1 MAIIHRLD
9 EHLTNM
15 IAAGEVVERPM
26 GVVKEL
32 IENSLDAKA
41 SSITIRITQGGI
53 DSIEVEDNGSG
64 MDSNDALMAFERHAT
79 SKIAT
84 QQDLFAIH
92 SLGFRGEAL
101 PSIASI
107 SKTTLSTSDGNEA
120 TYIQIEFGART
131 MVRPHA
137 CSKGTTIRVE
147 NLFRKTPA
155 RLKHLKTPQYEAS
168 IIIDLT
174 EKFALCYPEVAF
186 KLISDEKTILET
198 SGNGQLIDC
207 IARTMSNPVARLAHL
222 FSASDYDF
230 AIHGAFILP
239 SESRSNNKGIFIFV
253 NHRIIRSWQIQK
265 AIVEAYRPF
274 LAPDRF
280 PIVVLHI
287 ITDSSLVDVNIHPS
301 KWEIRLSK
309 EQQLYYLIVDQ
320 LTAHLSAHMAA
331 PAIRV
336 TPSEPFVFQ
345 DPLFDVDHPEFY
357 SQPIFV
363 QTIPDVHEEPLPV
376 ESEHPIST
384 HATFPHLSV
393 LAQLHG
399 RYILASAFDG
409 LYIVDQHAA
418 KERVN
423 YEKFQDVLL
432 HGPSALQTLTV
443 PILIETKASVMVRF
457 DELEDHLK
465 QIDISIERLS
475 GNSLLVRTLP
485 LWLDDID
492 ETAFLK
498 DMVDSFESQRTMSLE
513 KVRADALASLACHAS
528 IRFNKSL
535 TLAEMSNIIIE
546 LGQCRQPFNCPH
558 GRPTFLKLSSDQLF
572 KEFGR

>member
-32 IENSLDAKA
+32 VENSLDANA

-64 MDSNDALMAFERHAT
+64 MDSIDALLAFERHST
-79 SKIAT
+79 SKIST
-84 QQDLFAIH
+84 QHDLFDIH

-101 PSIASI
+101 PSIASV

-120 TYIQIEFGART
+120 TFVQIDYGVRT

-137 CSKGTTIRVE
+137 CSKGTTILVE

-155 RLKHLKTPQYEAS
+155 RLKHLKAPQYEAS
-168 IIIDLT
+168 IIVDLI

-207 IARTMSNPVARLAHL
+207 IARTLSNPVARLATL

-230 AIHGAFILP
+230 AIQGAFILP

-253 NHRIIRSWQIQK
+253 NHRIVRSWQIQK

-280 PIVVLHI
+280 PIVILHI
-287 ITDSSLVDVNIHPS
+287 TTDSSLVDVNIHPS

-320 LTAHLSAHMAA
+320 LSKNLSDHMSA

-336 TPSEPFVFQ
+336 TPSETIVFQ

-357 SQPIFV
+357 PHPELSQR
-363 QTIPDVHEEPLPV
+363 IPDIHEDVLPILSDIPV
-376 ESEHPIST
+376 ST
-384 HATFPHLSV
+384 LSTFPHLTV

-423 YEKFQDVLL
+423 YEKFQDLLL
-432 HGPSALQTLTV
+432 HGPSSLQTLTV
-443 PILIETKASVMVRF
+443 PILIETKASVMARF
-457 DELEDHLK
+457 EELETLFK
-465 QIDISIERLS
+465 QIDISLERLS

-485 LWLDDID
+485 LWLNDID
-492 ETAFLK
+492 ETAFLN
-498 DMVDSFESQRTMSLE
+498 DMIDSFESQRTISLE

-535 TLAEMSNIIIE
+535 TIPEMTNIIHE

>member
-64 MDSNDALMAFERHAT
+64 MDSIDALMAFERHAT

-120 TYIQIEFGART
+120 TFIQIEFGART

-155 RLKHLKTPQYEAS
+155 RLKHLKAPQYEAS
-168 IIIDLT
+168 IIVDLI

-198 SGNGQLIDC
+198 SGNGQLIDG
-207 IARTMSNPVARLAHL
+207 IARTISNPVARLAQL
-222 FSASDYDF
+222 FSVSDYDF

-239 SESRSNNKGIFIFV
+239 TESRSNNKGIFIFV

-287 ITDSSLVDVNIHPS
+287 TTDSSLVDVNIHPS
-301 KWEIRLSK
+301 KWEIRFSK

-336 TPSEPFVFQ
+336 TPSEPIVFQ

-357 SQPIFV
+357 PPPIFV
-363 QTIPDVHEEPLPV
+363 QTIPDVHEELLSV
-376 ESEHPIST
+376 ESQHPIST
-384 HATFPHLSV
+384 HTTFPHLSV

-423 YEKFQDVLL
+423 YEKFQDLLL

-443 PILIETKASVMVRF
+443 PILIETKASVMARF

-485 LWLDDID
+485 LWLNDID

-498 DMVDSFESQRTMSLE
+498 DMVDSFEAQRTMSLE

-535 TLAEMSNIIIE
+535 TLAEMSNILIE

>member
-53 DSIEVEDNGSG
+53 DSIEVEDNGAG

>member
-64 MDSNDALMAFERHAT
+64 MDSIDALMAFERHAT

-155 RLKHLKTPQYEAS
+155 RLKHLKGPQYEAS
-168 IIIDLT
+168 IITDLI

-287 ITDSSLVDVNIHPS
+287 TTDSSLVDVNIHPS

-336 TPSEPFVFQ
+336 TPSEPIVFQ

-357 SQPIFV
+357 PQPIFA

-376 ESEHPIST
+376 ESEHIIST

-423 YEKFQDVLL
+423 YEKFQDLLL

-443 PILIETKASVMVRF
+443 PILIETKASVMARF
-457 DELEDHLK
+457 DELEDYLK

-485 LWLDDID
+485 LWLNDID

-498 DMVDSFESQRTMSLE
+498 DMVDSFEAQRTMNLE

>member
-32 IENSLDAKA
+32 VENSIDAHA
-41 SSITIRITQGGI
+41 TYITIRITEGGI
-53 DSIEVEDNGSG
+53 ESIEVEDNGVG
-64 MDSNDALMAFERHAT
+64 MDSADALLAFERHST

-84 QQDLFAIH
+84 QNDLFSIH
-92 SLGFRGEAL
+92 TLGFRGEAL
-101 PSIASI
+101 PSIASV

-120 TYIQIEFGART
+120 TYVQIDYGVRT
-131 MVRPHA
+131 LVRPHA
-137 CSKGTTIRVE
+137 CARGTTIRVE

-155 RLKHLKTPQYEAS
+155 RLKHLKAPQYEGS
-168 IIIDLT
+168 IIIELI

-186 KLISDEKTILET
+186 RLITDEKTILET

-207 IARTMSNPVARLAHL
+207 IARTLSNPVARLAKE
-222 FSASDYDF
+222 FSGADYDF
-230 AIHGAFILP
+230 TIEGAFILP
-239 SESRSNNKGIFIFV
+239 SQSRSNNKGIFIFI

-265 AIVEAYRPF
+265 AIMEAYRPF

-280 PIVVLHI
+280 PIIVMHI
-287 ITDSSLVDVNIHPS
+287 RTDSTLVDVNIHPS

-320 LTAHLSAHMAA
+320 LSAYLRAHMAA
-331 PAIRV
+331 PEIRTAHIDPV
-336 TPSEPFVFQ
+336 MVQ
-345 DPLFDVDHPEFY
+345 NPLFNVDHPEFY
-357 SQPIFV
+357 P
-363 QTIPDVHEEPLPV
+363 QTETRQVMEVHEEVIIDPIPLAQT
-376 ESEHPIST
+376 SSL
-384 HATFPHLSV
+384 FPHLTV

-399 RYILASAFDG
+399 RYILASASDG
-409 LYIVDQHAA
+409 LYIIDQHAA

-423 YEKFQDVLL
+423 YEKFQDLLL
-432 HGPSALQTLTV
+432 HGPSSFQTLTI
-443 PILIETKASVMVRF
+443 PILIETKASVMARF
-457 DELEDHLK
+457 DELQDLLK

-475 GNSLLVRTLP
+475 GNSLLVRALP
-485 LWLDDID
+485 LWLHDID
-492 ETAFLK
+492 ETAFLN
-498 DMVDSFESQRTMSLE
+498 DMVDSFEAQRAISLE

-528 IRFNKSL
+528 IRFNKAL
-535 TLAEMSNIIIE
+535 TMVEMSNIVNE
-546 LGQCRQPFNCPH
+546 LSQCRQPYNCPH
-558 GRPTFLKLSSDQLF
+558 GRPTFIKLSEEQLF

>member
-120 TYIQIEFGART
+120 TFIQIEFGART

-155 RLKHLKTPQYEAS
+155 RLKHLKAPQYEAS
-168 IIIDLT
+168 IIVDLI

-198 SGNGQLIDC
+198 SGNGQLIDG
-207 IARTMSNPVARLAHL
+207 IARTISNPVARLAHL

-239 SESRSNNKGIFIFV
+239 FESRSNNKGIFIFV

-320 LTAHLSAHMAA
+320 LTAHLSAHMVA

-336 TPSEPFVFQ
+336 TPSEPIVFQ
-345 DPLFDVDHPEFY
+345 DLLFDVDHPEFY
-357 SQPIFV
+357 PQPLFA
-363 QTIPDVHEEPLPV
+363 QTIPDVHEELLSV
-376 ESEHPIST
+376 ESERPAKT
-384 HATFPHLSV
+384 HTTFPHLSV

-423 YEKFQDVLL
+423 YEKFQDLLL

-443 PILIETKASVMVRF
+443 PILIETKASVMARF
-457 DELEDHLK
+457 DELEDYLK

-485 LWLDDID
+485 LWLNDID

-498 DMVDSFESQRTMSLE
+498 DMVDSFESQRTMSLQ

-535 TLAEMSNIIIE
+535 TLAEMTNIIIE